1 VCRTAR
7 SAPVRPS
14 HRSAGTEGLGLEPW
28 PTCFETDTRTRRHLR
43 IPNEPTTGRFSG
55 TRTRA
60 SCARTCS
67 LPAGSARD
75 SRALGTP
82 GQLGRRQGDLGSH
95 ALCTSRVT
103 HRPKACPAL
112 SCPCV
117 RGDAW
122 LTCLAPVAKRCDI
135 SRETKFVKTSRCL
148 RAGPAWMGATR
159 SKNELIILRCLF
171 FPCASPHRLLG
182 VHAVRLRLRL
192 NTHKRTQA
200 QSPITAIPLRSSHCP
215 TRARCRLPPTSV
227 LGPHVNS
234 ATRVPVLS
242 AVQVDHGFV
251 DSPQIQKA
259 DLSVCVP
266 K

>member
-1 VCRTAR
+1 VRTHLLAAGGIGSRLASTWYTRPAR
-7 SAPVRPS
+7 
-14 HRSAGTEGLGLEPW
+14 E
-28 PTCFETDTRTRRHLR
+28 ET
-43 IPNEPTTGRFSG
+43 GG
-55 TRTRA
+55 
-60 SCARTCS
+60 
-67 LPAGSARD
+67 
-75 SRALGTP
+75 
-82 GQLGRRQGDLGSH
+82 
-95 ALCTSRVT
+95 SRVS
-103 HRPKACPAL
+103 CPLHKSSDPPAQSL
-112 SCPCV
+112 SCPVLPGCPCV